1 MKFSFIF
8 LDEKQSIM
16 RPTHTHT
23 HTKEIT
29 LLERHLLVSYV
40 QVHNKYVNYAH
51 PL

>member
-23 HTKEIT
+23 KEIT
-29 LLERHLLVSYV
+29 LLEWHLLVSYV